1 MTAYINS
8 KTGQLDQV
16 LQSFFQDD
24 MAVWPQAPPPTQL
37 RDACLEVLF
46 SLVISLLCFA
56 YTSLLEL

>member
-46 SLVISLLCFA
+46 SLVSSLLCFA
-56 YTSLLEL
+56 YIVL